1 MEAPVLISWGVLA
14 LATALATL
22 SGWLLFPGAFERL
35 HRRGPLSRE
44 VRRNDGVFRL
54 PSARKLRRE
63 QHELIKQQLPLALR
77 TISFALEVGYG
88 LPQAFQQGAS
98 AVREPLRSELMRLV
112 WDFESGM
119 SLEDGL
125 RSLGARLRIPE
136 LRLVTVAFAVQH
148 RSGGSTKSI
157 LDACCDSMRAQF
169 QLQRDLQ
176 VQTAQARLSAKIV
189 TLLPLGLF
197 LAIAVLSPGYMAP
210 FLGSP
215 IGVVLLIVALL
226 LDLAGVLVVRR
237 ILDLDQETV

>member
-1 MEAPVLISWGVLA
+1 MEAAVLISWGVLA
-14 LATALATL
+14 LATALTAL
-22 SGWLLFPGAFERL
+22 SGSLLLPGAAERL
-35 HRRGPLSRE
+35 CRRGPLPRGAW
-44 VRRNDGVFRL
+44 RNNGVFRL
-54 PSARKLRRE
+54 PSTRKSQRE
-63 QHELIKQQLPLALR
+63 QRELLRQQLPLALR

-88 LPQAFQQGAS
+88 LPQAFQQGEA

-112 WDFESGM
+112 WDFESGT

-148 RSGGSTKSI
+148 RSGGSMKSI

-197 LAIAVLSPGYMAP
+197 LAIAVLSPAYMAP

-237 ILDLDQETV
+237 ILDLDQEAV